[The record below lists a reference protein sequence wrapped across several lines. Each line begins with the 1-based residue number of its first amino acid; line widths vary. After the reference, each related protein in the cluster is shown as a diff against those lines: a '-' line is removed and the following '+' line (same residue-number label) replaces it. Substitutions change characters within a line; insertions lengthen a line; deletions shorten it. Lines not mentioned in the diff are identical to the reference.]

1 MLRIVDYKIVSEYD
15 HGLVNYEVVKLIA
28 EGYQPK
34 GYLTVLKTDE
44 GVFFSQVMVKY
55 QDKVKVNKDETEQ
68 E

>member
-1 MLRIVDYKIVSEYD
+1 MLRVVDYKIVSEYD

-44 GVFFSQVMVKY
+44 GVSYSQVMVKY
-55 QDKVKVNKDETEQ
+55 QDRVKGNKDETD
-68 E
+68 